1 MSGDVGESG
10 GGRGDRAQ
18 GVSAGTPLARK
29 LGIQAGSRVA
39 VMDPPSNPAALLAPL
54 PDEVEVVAEPGPG
67 SWDVILLFAPTR
79 SALEQRLP
87 EAVPL
92 LDPDGGLWVAWPKK
106 SSPLAEDLDREEVRR
121 QGLAAGLVDNKV
133 CAVDADWSGLRF
145 VYRLEDRDEA
155 RARLEGTVGE

>member
-1 MSGDVGESG
+1 MS
-10 GGRGDRAQ
+10 AP
-18 GVSAGTPLARK
+18 TPLAHK
-29 LGIQAGSRVA
+29 LGIRSKSRVCVVA
-39 VMDPPSNPAALLAPL
+39 PPSDPAVLLAPL
-54 PDEVEVVAEPGPG
+54 PDGVDAVTDPGEG

-79 SALEQRLP
+79 SALEKRLP

-106 SSPLAEDLDREEVRR
+106 SSPLAKDLDRGEVRR

-145 VYRLEDRDEA
+145 VYRLEDRDAA
-155 RARLEGTVGE
+155 RTRLEGGAGE